1 MGGFKL
7 LLMRVIMIFKRQ
19 LLMHSPLRQF
29 LIQQLYLTLA
39 VYLLGFIAFYF
50 IFPDDSYIFFVFL
63 PAIFYGVMAV
73 FHGSLI
79 LASRQAARK
88 FPSRFLAIFGA
99 KILLLLIFIIT
110 YTYFNPG
117 IAIPF
122 LVSFLFLYLV
132 YTIFEITALY
142 RHLRQ

>member
-1 MGGFKL
+1 M
-7 LLMRVIMIFKRQ
+7 Q
-19 LLMHSPLRQF
+19 SPLRQF

-39 VYLLGFIAFYF
+39 VYLLGFIAFSF
-50 IFPDDSYIFFVFL
+50 IFPEDFHIFFVFL
-63 PAIFYGVMAV
+63 PALFYGIMAA

-79 LASRQAARK
+79 LASRQTTRK
-88 FPSRFLAIFGA
+88 FPSRFMAILGA
-99 KILLLLIFIIT
+99 KIFVLLIFIIT

-142 RHLRQ
+142 RYLRQ